1 MERRK
6 QLLPLGGGFS
16 QMILQGVS
24 PVCLVTRDD
33 LPGSLTSQW
42 FLTSWWARGYVTWQE
57 SPRERFYQPIFP
69 PTT

>member
-33 LPGSLTSQW
+33 LPG
-42 FLTSWWARGYVTWQE
+42 FLTSRWARGYVTWQE